1 MWAALDKYHRHYS
14 TQINNSSKTVRKVE
28 ESNLL
33 ICSIS
38 FLAERNTSL

>member
-1 MWAALDKYHRHYS
+1 MWDALDKYYRHYS
-14 TQINNSSKTVRKVE
+14 THYTSSKTVRKVE